1 MILSFTF
8 ILILCSIV
16 IGYSY
21 IFKLLLSEG
30 KIDNQILIFNSDFV
44 YGIFFL
50 SLISLIF
57 NFFIPL
63 AKIIYPISIIGFLTF
78 LYISFKKIVKINFL
92 TLIII
97 IFSLIFISHSND
109 VNYDSMLYHLQTIK
123 HNTFFKSIFGVGHLE
138 IRYGMNSTWHSLIS
152 LFNISYKEFKVL
164 YIFNLLLYAF
174 VINEIFS
181 NNLNKKNSSIF
192 YLSISISYIFFYSF
206 FHPDRN
212 GTILQNLGSPEV
224 DTIAALLFIF
234 AFYLFINLSENNNYQ
249 NNQRLI
255 LLCVLIVTVKLS
267 HSSIIL
273 LPFWFIIKKDIYKKY
288 IKIYVVSIIFGISW
302 LFKSFILTGC
312 LLFPISLSCFNTN
325 WSLSSET
332 INYYKKI
339 VTSFNRDGP
348 DRSRFGEFDYTI
360 NSTDWIMP
368 WFKNYF
374 LTTELLY
381 ISFLIIF
388 FSIVILLFLFFK
400 NKILNLDRNYIF
412 LLIVSFLSLMIWF
425 NAPEIR
431 LGYGIIIN
439 LVAIFVTILSMNI
452 NNNLLNSNFNK
463 LLIIIPFSLVI
474 YKNLHNISSFND
486 IFIRKFDS
494 TGFKLIQNIEGI
506 KIYQSNQS
514 LCIDIIDFCTL
525 KANTVFKIK
534 NEKYIFFLN

>member
-1 MILSFTF
+1 
-8 ILILCSIV
+8 
-16 IGYSY
+16 
-21 IFKLLLSEG
+21 
-30 KIDNQILIFNSDFV
+30 
-44 YGIFFL
+44 
-50 SLISLIF
+50 
-57 NFFIPL
+57 
-63 AKIIYPISIIGFLTF
+63 
-78 LYISFKKIVKINFL
+78 
-92 TLIII
+92 
-97 IFSLIFISHSND
+97 
-109 VNYDSMLYHLQTIK
+109 
-123 HNTFFKSIFGVGHLE
+123 
-138 IRYGMNSTWHSLIS
+138 
-152 LFNISYKEFKVL
+152 
-164 YIFNLLLYAF
+164 
-174 VINEIFS
+174 
-181 NNLNKKNSSIF
+181 
-192 YLSISISYIFFYSF
+192 
-206 FHPDRN
+206 
-212 GTILQNLGSPEV
+212 
-224 DTIAALLFIF
+224 
-234 AFYLFINLSENNNYQ
+234 
-249 NNQRLI
+249 
-255 LLCVLIVTVKLS
+255 
-267 HSSIIL
+267 
-273 LPFWFIIKKDIYKKY
+273 
-288 IKIYVVSIIFGISW
+288 
-302 LFKSFILTGC
+302 
-312 LLFPISLSCFNTN
+312 
-325 WSLSSET
+325 
-332 INYYKKI
+332 
-339 VTSFNRDGP
+339 
-348 DRSRFGEFDYTI
+348 
-360 NSTDWIMP
+360 MP